1 MWAFLS
7 ALNTWSL
14 NLIVLFP
21 SFNFLHKKKKQ
32 KTSKNLMYFK
42 ESFLYQQLIVQFCY
56 AYTSEILIEVNVSVQ
71 RDPFH

>member
-1 MWAFLS
+1 
-7 ALNTWSL
+7 
-14 NLIVLFP
+14 
-21 SFNFLHKKKKQ
+21 
-32 KTSKNLMYFK
+32 MYFK